1 MNYISL
7 IEELKKRGSVPGLDA
22 IEGLLEELGH
32 PEDNLKIVHIAGT
45 NGKGSI
51 FAYLSS
57 ILIAAGFKVGRYIS
71 PTISCYEERF
81 QINGE
86 YIIKDKLARLYNIV
100 EEAMKREEEKTGLK
114 PTLFEVETAIS
125 FLYFKEEK
133 VDYALIEVGMGGRMD
148 ATNVIRH
155 PELTV
160 ISSISYD
167 HQAFLGDT
175 LEEIA
180 WQKAGIIKESCPVV
194 LSENSDEVCK
204 VIEQEATKKKVKCIE
219 IKPTDYEVLSETP
232 YGSTFLWKEQ
242 RYETKLPGRHQVSN
256 AVTALAASEYLFR
269 KDYEKNNARK
279 AIAKKLDEMNVKSA
293 QQGGIIRTCW
303 PGRLEVLK
311 KEPLF
316 YRDGAHN
323 PDGAKKL
330 AAFLQKYF
338 TNKKIIYIMGV
349 LKDKEYKKML
359 RYLMPMAKEVYVFKP
374 KNERGLSA
382 QILADT
388 IKEVADVSVTIESDV
403 NAAVFRNICLLIQI
417 FFGHWIPL
425 SRMMYLWLV
434 DPFLLW
440 KKWRIYCENRK
451 VRI

>member
-32 PEDNLKIVHIAGT
+32 PEDKLKIVHIAGT

-86 YIIKDKLARLYNIV
+86 YITKDKLARLYNIV

-279 AIAKKLDEMNVKSA
+279 AIAKKLDEMKVKSA

-403 NAAVFRNICLLIQI
+403 NAAVFRALDTAKPDDVLVAC
-417 FFGHWIPL
+417 GSL
-425 SRMMYLWLV
+425 SFMEEMEDIL
-434 DPFLLW
+434 
-440 KKWRIYCENRK
+440 
-451 VRI
+451 

>member
-32 PEDNLKIVHIAGT
+32 PEDNLKVVHIAGT

-86 YIIKDKLARLYNIV
+86 YITKDKLARLYNIV
-100 EEAMKREEEKTGLK
+100 EEAMKREEEKTDLK

-180 WQKAGIIKESCPVV
+180 WQKAGIIKESCPVI

-219 IKPTDYEVLSETP
+219 IEPTDYEVLSETP

-403 NAAVFRNICLLIQI
+403 NAAVFRALDTAKPDDVLVAC
-417 FFGHWIPL
+417 GSL
-425 SRMMYLWLV
+425 SFMEEMEDIL
-434 DPFLLW
+434 
-440 KKWRIYCENRK
+440 
-451 VRI
+451 

>member
-32 PEDNLKIVHIAGT
+32 PEDNLKVVHIAGT

-86 YIIKDKLARLYNIV
+86 YITKDELARLYNIV

-279 AIAKKLDEMNVKSA
+279 AIAEELDEMNVKSA

-359 RYLMPMAKEVYVFKP
+359 RYLMPMVKEVYVFKP

-403 NAAVFRNICLLIQI
+403 NAAVFRALDTAKPDDVLVAC
-417 FFGHWIPL
+417 GSL
-425 SRMMYLWLV
+425 SFMEEMEDIL
-434 DPFLLW
+434 
-440 KKWRIYCENRK
+440 
-451 VRI
+451 

>member
-81 QINGE
+81 QINGK
-86 YIIKDKLARLYNIV
+86 YITKDKLARLYNIV

-125 FLYFKEEK
+125 FLYFKEEE

-155 PELTV
+155 PKLTV

-175 LEEIA
+175 LEEIS

-204 VIEQEATKKKVKCIE
+204 VIEQEAKKKKVKCIE
-219 IKPTDYEVLSETP
+219 IEPTDYEVLSETP

-256 AVTALAASEYLFR
+256 AVTALAASEYLFH

-279 AIAKKLDEMNVKSA
+279 AIDKKLDEMNVKSA

-388 IKEVADVSVTIESDV
+388 IKEAADVSVTIESDV
-403 NAAVFRNICLLIQI
+403 NAAVFRALDTAKPDDVLVAC
-417 FFGHWIPL
+417 GSL
-425 SRMMYLWLV
+425 SFMEEMEDIL
-434 DPFLLW
+434 
-440 KKWRIYCENRK
+440 
-451 VRI
+451 

>member
-7 IEELKKRGSVPGLDA
+7 IDELKKRGSVPGLDA

-32 PEDNLKIVHIAGT
+32 PEDNLKVVHIAGT

-86 YIIKDKLARLYNIV
+86 YITKDELARLYNIV

-279 AIAKKLDEMNVKSA
+279 AIAEELDEMNVKSA

-403 NAAVFRNICLLIQI
+403 NAAVFRALDTAKPDDVLVAC
-417 FFGHWIPL
+417 GSL
-425 SRMMYLWLV
+425 SFMEEMEDIL
-434 DPFLLW
+434 
-440 KKWRIYCENRK
+440 
-451 VRI
+451 

>member
-32 PEDNLKIVHIAGT
+32 PENNLKIVHIAGT

-81 QINGE
+81 QINGK
-86 YIIKDKLARLYNIV
+86 YITKDKLARLYNIV

-125 FLYFKEEK
+125 FLYFKEEE

-175 LEEIA
+175 LEEIS

-194 LSENSDEVCK
+194 LSENSDDVCK
-204 VIEQEATKKKVKCIE
+204 VIEQEAKKKRVKCIE
-219 IKPTDYEVLSETP
+219 IEPTDYEVLSETP

-256 AVTALAASEYLFR
+256 AVTALAASEYLFH

-279 AIAKKLDEMNVKSA
+279 AIAKKLDEMNVTSA

-403 NAAVFRNICLLIQI
+403 NAAVFRALDTAKPDDVLVAC
-417 FFGHWIPL
+417 GSL
-425 SRMMYLWLV
+425 SFMEEMEDIL
-434 DPFLLW
+434 
-440 KKWRIYCENRK
+440 
-451 VRI
+451 

>member
-86 YIIKDKLARLYNIV
+86 YITKDKLARLYNIV

-403 NAAVFRNICLLIQI
+403 NAAVFRALDTAKADDVLVAC
-417 FFGHWIPL
+417 GSL
-425 SRMMYLWLV
+425 SFMEEMEDIL
-434 DPFLLW
+434 
-440 KKWRIYCENRK
+440 
-451 VRI
+451 

>member
-7 IEELKKRGSVPGLDA
+7 IEELKKGGSVPGLDA

-32 PEDNLKIVHIAGT
+32 PEDNLKVVHIAGT

-86 YIIKDKLARLYNIV
+86 YITKDELARLYNIV

-279 AIAKKLDEMNVKSA
+279 AIAEELDEMNVKSA

-403 NAAVFRNICLLIQI
+403 NAAVFRALDTAKPDDVLVAC
-417 FFGHWIPL
+417 GSL
-425 SRMMYLWLV
+425 SFMEEMEDIL
-434 DPFLLW
+434 
-440 KKWRIYCENRK
+440 
-451 VRI
+451 

>member
-81 QINGE
+81 QINGK
-86 YIIKDKLARLYNIV
+86 YITKDKLARLYNIV

-125 FLYFKEEK
+125 FLYFKEEE

-175 LEEIA
+175 LEEIS

-204 VIEQEATKKKVKCIE
+204 VIEQEAKKKKVKCIE
-219 IKPTDYEVLSETP
+219 IEPTDYEVLSETP

-256 AVTALAASEYLFR
+256 AVTALAASEYLFH

-316 YRDGAHN
+316 FRDGAHN

-403 NAAVFRNICLLIQI
+403 NAAVFRALDTAKPDDVLVAC
-417 FFGHWIPL
+417 GSL
-425 SRMMYLWLV
+425 SFMEEMEDIL
-434 DPFLLW
+434 
-440 KKWRIYCENRK
+440 
-451 VRI
+451 

>member
-81 QINGE
+81 QINGK
-86 YIIKDKLARLYNIV
+86 YITKDKLARLYNIV

-125 FLYFKEEK
+125 FLYFKEEE

-175 LEEIA
+175 LEEIS

-204 VIEQEATKKKVKCIE
+204 VIEQEAKKKRVTCIE
-219 IKPTDYEVLSETP
+219 IEPTDYEVLSETP

-256 AVTALAASEYLFR
+256 AVTALAASEYLFH

-403 NAAVFRNICLLIQI
+403 NAAVFRALDTAKPDDVLVAC
-417 FFGHWIPL
+417 GSL
-425 SRMMYLWLV
+425 SFMEEMEDIL
-434 DPFLLW
+434 
-440 KKWRIYCENRK
+440 
-451 VRI
+451 

>member
-32 PEDNLKIVHIAGT
+32 PENNLKIVHIAGT

-81 QINGE
+81 QINGK
-86 YIIKDKLARLYNIV
+86 YITKDKLARLYNIV
-100 EEAMKREEEKTGLK
+100 EEAMKGEEEKTGLK

-204 VIEQEATKKKVKCIE
+204 VIEQEATKKKVKCVE

-403 NAAVFRNICLLIQI
+403 NAAVFRALDTAKPDDVLVAC
-417 FFGHWIPL
+417 GSL
-425 SRMMYLWLV
+425 SFMEEMEDIL
-434 DPFLLW
+434 
-440 KKWRIYCENRK
+440 
-451 VRI
+451 

>member
-81 QINGE
+81 QINGK
-86 YIIKDKLARLYNIV
+86 YITKDKLARLYNIV

-125 FLYFKEEK
+125 FLYFKEEE

-175 LEEIA
+175 LEEIS

-204 VIEQEATKKKVKCIE
+204 VIEQEAKKKKVKCIE
-219 IKPTDYEVLSETP
+219 IEPTDYEVLSETP

-256 AVTALAASEYLFR
+256 AVTALAASEYLFH

-279 AIAKKLDEMNVKSA
+279 AIDKKLDEMNVKSA

-403 NAAVFRNICLLIQI
+403 NAAVFRALDTAKPDDVLVAC
-417 FFGHWIPL
+417 GSL
-425 SRMMYLWLV
+425 SFMEEMEDIL
-434 DPFLLW
+434 
-440 KKWRIYCENRK
+440 
-451 VRI
+451 

>member
-86 YIIKDKLARLYNIV
+86 YITKDKLARLYNIV

-180 WQKAGIIKESCPVV
+180 WQKAGIIKESCPVI

-219 IKPTDYEVLSETP
+219 IEPTDYEVLSETP

-403 NAAVFRNICLLIQI
+403 NAAVFRALDTAKPDDVLVAC
-417 FFGHWIPL
+417 GSL
-425 SRMMYLWLV
+425 SFMEEMEDIL
-434 DPFLLW
+434 
-440 KKWRIYCENRK
+440 
-451 VRI
+451 

>member
-81 QINGE
+81 QINGK
-86 YIIKDKLARLYNIV
+86 YITKDKLARLYNIV

-125 FLYFKEEK
+125 FLYFKEEE

-160 ISSISYD
+160 ISSISDD

-175 LEEIA
+175 LEEIS

-204 VIEQEATKKKVKCIE
+204 VIEQEAKKKRVKCIE
-219 IKPTDYEVLSETP
+219 IEPTDYEVLSETP

-403 NAAVFRNICLLIQI
+403 NAAVFRALDTAKPDDVLVAC
-417 FFGHWIPL
+417 GSL
-425 SRMMYLWLV
+425 SFMEEMEDIL
-434 DPFLLW
+434 
-440 KKWRIYCENRK
+440 
-451 VRI
+451 

>member
-32 PEDNLKIVHIAGT
+32 PEDNLKVVHIAGT

-86 YIIKDKLARLYNIV
+86 YITKDELARLYNIV

-194 LSENSDEVCK
+194 LSDNSDEVCK

-279 AIAKKLDEMNVKSA
+279 AIAEELDEMNVKSA

-403 NAAVFRNICLLIQI
+403 NAAVFRALDTAKPDDVLVAC
-417 FFGHWIPL
+417 GSL
-425 SRMMYLWLV
+425 SFMEEMEDIL
-434 DPFLLW
+434 
-440 KKWRIYCENRK
+440 
-451 VRI
+451 

>member
-32 PEDNLKIVHIAGT
+32 PEDNLKVVHIAGT

-86 YIIKDKLARLYNIV
+86 YITKDELARLYNIV

-279 AIAKKLDEMNVKSA
+279 AIAEELDEMNVKSA

-316 YRDGAHN
+316 YRNGAHN

-403 NAAVFRNICLLIQI
+403 NAAVFRALDTAKPDDVLVAC
-417 FFGHWIPL
+417 GSL
-425 SRMMYLWLV
+425 SFMEEMEDIL
-434 DPFLLW
+434 
-440 KKWRIYCENRK
+440 
-451 VRI
+451 

>member
-32 PEDNLKIVHIAGT
+32 PEDNLKVVHIAGT

-86 YIIKDKLARLYNIV
+86 YITKDELARLYNIV

-148 ATNVIRH
+148 ATNVIRY

-279 AIAKKLDEMNVKSA
+279 AIAEELDEMNVKSA

-403 NAAVFRNICLLIQI
+403 NAAVFRALDTAKPDDVLVAC
-417 FFGHWIPL
+417 GSL
-425 SRMMYLWLV
+425 SFMEEMEDIL
-434 DPFLLW
+434 
-440 KKWRIYCENRK
+440 
-451 VRI
+451 

>member
-81 QINGE
+81 QINGK
-86 YIIKDKLARLYNIV
+86 YITKDKLARLYNIV

-125 FLYFKEEK
+125 FLYFKEEE

-175 LEEIA
+175 LEEIS

-204 VIEQEATKKKVKCIE
+204 VIEQEAKKKKVKCIE
-219 IKPTDYEVLSETP
+219 IEPTDYEVLSETP

-403 NAAVFRNICLLIQI
+403 NAAVFRALDTAKPDDVLVAC
-417 FFGHWIPL
+417 GSL
-425 SRMMYLWLV
+425 SFMEEMEDIL
-434 DPFLLW
+434 
-440 KKWRIYCENRK
+440 
-451 VRI
+451 

>member
-22 IEGLLEELGH
+22 IESLLEELGH

-86 YIIKDKLARLYNIV
+86 YITKDKLARLYNIV

-403 NAAVFRNICLLIQI
+403 NAAVFRALDTAKPDDVLVAC
-417 FFGHWIPL
+417 GSL
-425 SRMMYLWLV
+425 SFMEEMEDIL
-434 DPFLLW
+434 
-440 KKWRIYCENRK
+440 
-451 VRI
+451 

>member
-7 IEELKKRGSVPGLDA
+7 IEELKKRGSVLGLDA

-86 YIIKDKLARLYNIV
+86 YITKDKLARLYNIV
-100 EEAMKREEEKTGLK
+100 EEALKREEEKTGLK

-194 LSENSDEVCK
+194 LSENLDEVCK

-269 KDYEKNNARK
+269 KDYEKNNTRK
-279 AIAKKLDEMNVKSA
+279 AIAEELDEMNVKSA

-403 NAAVFRNICLLIQI
+403 NAAVFRALDTAKPDDVLVAC
-417 FFGHWIPL
+417 GSL
-425 SRMMYLWLV
+425 SFMEEMEDIL
-434 DPFLLW
+434 
-440 KKWRIYCENRK
+440 
-451 VRI
+451 

>member
-86 YIIKDKLARLYNIV
+86 YITKDKLARLYNIV

-330 AAFLQKYF
+330 AAFLQIYF

-403 NAAVFRNICLLIQI
+403 NAAVFRALDTAKPDDVLVAC
-417 FFGHWIPL
+417 GSL
-425 SRMMYLWLV
+425 SFMEEMEDIL
-434 DPFLLW
+434 
-440 KKWRIYCENRK
+440 
-451 VRI
+451 

>member
-81 QINGE
+81 QINGK
-86 YIIKDKLARLYNIV
+86 YITKDKLARLYNIV

-175 LEEIA
+175 LEEIS

-204 VIEQEATKKKVKCIE
+204 VIEQEAKKKRVKCIE
-219 IKPTDYEVLSETP
+219 IEPTDYEVLSETP

-403 NAAVFRNICLLIQI
+403 NAAVFRALDTAKPDDVLVAC
-417 FFGHWIPL
+417 GSL
-425 SRMMYLWLV
+425 SFMEEMEDIL
-434 DPFLLW
+434 
-440 KKWRIYCENRK
+440 
-451 VRI
+451 

>member
-32 PEDNLKIVHIAGT
+32 PEDNLKVVHIAGT

-86 YIIKDKLARLYNIV
+86 YITKDELARLYNIV

-279 AIAKKLDEMNVKSA
+279 AIAEELDEMNVKSA

-349 LKDKEYKKML
+349 LKDKDYKKML

-403 NAAVFRNICLLIQI
+403 NAAVFRALDTAKPDDVLVAC
-417 FFGHWIPL
+417 GSL
-425 SRMMYLWLV
+425 SFMEEMEDIL
-434 DPFLLW
+434 
-440 KKWRIYCENRK
+440 
-451 VRI
+451 

>member
-86 YIIKDKLARLYNIV
+86 YITKDKLARLYNIV

-279 AIAKKLDEMNVKSA
+279 AIAEELDEMNVKSA

-403 NAAVFRNICLLIQI
+403 NAAVFRALDTAKPDDVLVAC
-417 FFGHWIPL
+417 GSL
-425 SRMMYLWLV
+425 SFMEEMEDIL
-434 DPFLLW
+434 
-440 KKWRIYCENRK
+440 
-451 VRI
+451 

>member
-32 PEDNLKIVHIAGT
+32 PEDNLKVVHITGT

-194 LSENSDEVCK
+194 LSENLDEVCK

-403 NAAVFRNICLLIQI
+403 NAAVFRALDTAKSDDVLVAC
-417 FFGHWIPL
+417 GSL
-425 SRMMYLWLV
+425 SFMEEMEDIL
-434 DPFLLW
+434 
-440 KKWRIYCENRK
+440 
-451 VRI
+451 

>member
-7 IEELKKRGSVPGLDA
+7 IEELKKRGSVLGLDA

-81 QINGE
+81 QINGK
-86 YIIKDKLARLYNIV
+86 YITKDKLARLYNIV

-125 FLYFKEEK
+125 FLYFKEEE

-175 LEEIA
+175 LEEIS

-204 VIEQEATKKKVKCIE
+204 VIEQEAKKKRVKCIE
-219 IKPTDYEVLSETP
+219 IEPTDYEVLSETP

-256 AVTALAASEYLFR
+256 AVTALATSEYLFH

-403 NAAVFRNICLLIQI
+403 NAAVFRALDTAKPDDVLVAC
-417 FFGHWIPL
+417 GSL
-425 SRMMYLWLV
+425 SFMEEMEDIL
-434 DPFLLW
+434 
-440 KKWRIYCENRK
+440 
-451 VRI
+451 

>member
-71 PTISCYEERF
+71 PTISCYAERF

-86 YIIKDKLARLYNIV
+86 YITKDKLSRLYNIV
-100 EEAMKREEEKTGLK
+100 EEAMKREEEKKALK

-403 NAAVFRNICLLIQI
+403 NAAVFRALDTAKPDDVLVAC
-417 FFGHWIPL
+417 GSL
-425 SRMMYLWLV
+425 SFMEEMEDIL
-434 DPFLLW
+434 
-440 KKWRIYCENRK
+440 
-451 VRI
+451 

>member
-81 QINGE
+81 QINGK
-86 YIIKDKLARLYNIV
+86 YITKDKLARLYNIV

-125 FLYFKEEK
+125 FLYFKEEE

-175 LEEIA
+175 LEEIS

-204 VIEQEATKKKVKCIE
+204 VIEQEAKKKRVKCIE
-219 IKPTDYEVLSETP
+219 IEPTDYEVLSETP

-256 AVTALAASEYLFR
+256 AVTALAASEYLFH

-403 NAAVFRNICLLIQI
+403 NAAVFRALDTAKPDDVLVAC
-417 FFGHWIPL
+417 GSL
-425 SRMMYLWLV
+425 SFMEEMEDIL
-434 DPFLLW
+434 
-440 KKWRIYCENRK
+440 
-451 VRI
+451 

>member
-279 AIAKKLDEMNVKSA
+279 AIAEELDEMNVKSA

-403 NAAVFRNICLLIQI
+403 NAAVFRALDTAKPDDVLVAC
-417 FFGHWIPL
+417 GSL
-425 SRMMYLWLV
+425 SFMEEMEDIL
-434 DPFLLW
+434 
-440 KKWRIYCENRK
+440 
-451 VRI
+451 

>member
-32 PEDNLKIVHIAGT
+32 PEDNLKVVHIAGT

-219 IKPTDYEVLSETP
+219 IEPTDYEVLSETP

-403 NAAVFRNICLLIQI
+403 NAAVFRALDTAKPDDVLVAC
-417 FFGHWIPL
+417 GSL
-425 SRMMYLWLV
+425 SFMEEMEDIL
-434 DPFLLW
+434 
-440 KKWRIYCENRK
+440 
-451 VRI
+451 

>member
-81 QINGE
+81 QINGK
-86 YIIKDKLARLYNIV
+86 YITKDKLARLYNIV

-125 FLYFKEEK
+125 FLYFKEEE

-194 LSENSDEVCK
+194 LSENLDEVCK

-256 AVTALAASEYLFR
+256 AVTALATSEYLFH

-403 NAAVFRNICLLIQI
+403 NAAVFRALDTAKPDDVLVAC
-417 FFGHWIPL
+417 GSL
-425 SRMMYLWLV
+425 SFMEEMEDIL
-434 DPFLLW
+434 
-440 KKWRIYCENRK
+440 
-451 VRI
+451 

>member
-32 PEDNLKIVHIAGT
+32 PEDNLKVVHIAGT

-86 YIIKDKLARLYNIV
+86 YITKDELARLYNIV

-279 AIAKKLDEMNVKSA
+279 AIAEELDEMNVKSA

-403 NAAVFRNICLLIQI
+403 NAAVFRALDSAKPDDVPVAC
-417 FFGHWIPL
+417 GSL
-425 SRMMYLWLV
+425 SFMEEMEDIL
-434 DPFLLW
+434 
-440 KKWRIYCENRK
+440 
-451 VRI
+451 

>member
-81 QINGE
+81 QINGK
-86 YIIKDKLARLYNIV
+86 YITKDKLARLYNIV

-125 FLYFKEEK
+125 FLYFKEEE

-175 LEEIA
+175 LEEIS

-204 VIEQEATKKKVKCIE
+204 VIEQEAKKKRVKCIE
-219 IKPTDYEVLSETP
+219 IEPTDYEVLSETP

-256 AVTALAASEYLFR
+256 AVTALATSEYLFH

-403 NAAVFRNICLLIQI
+403 NAAVFRALDTAKPDDVLVAC
-417 FFGHWIPL
+417 GSL
-425 SRMMYLWLV
+425 SFMEEMEDIL
-434 DPFLLW
+434 
-440 KKWRIYCENRK
+440 
-451 VRI
+451 

>member
-32 PEDNLKIVHIAGT
+32 PEDNLKVVHIAGT

-86 YIIKDKLARLYNIV
+86 YITKDELARLYNIV

-279 AIAKKLDEMNVKSA
+279 AIAEELDEMNVKSA

-403 NAAVFRNICLLIQI
+403 NAAVFRALDTAKPDDVLVAC
-417 FFGHWIPL
+417 GSL
-425 SRMMYLWLV
+425 SFMGEMEDIL
-434 DPFLLW
+434 
-440 KKWRIYCENRK
+440 
-451 VRI
+451 

>member
-81 QINGE
+81 QINGK
-86 YIIKDKLARLYNIV
+86 YITKDKLARLYNIV

-125 FLYFKEEK
+125 FLYFKEEE

-167 HQAFLGDT
+167 HQVFLGDT
-175 LEEIA
+175 LEEIS

-204 VIEQEATKKKVKCIE
+204 VIEQEAKKKKVKCIE
-219 IKPTDYEVLSETP
+219 IEPTDYEVLSETP

-256 AVTALAASEYLFR
+256 AVTALAASEYLFH

-279 AIAKKLDEMNVKSA
+279 AIDKKLDEMNVKSA

-403 NAAVFRNICLLIQI
+403 NAAVFRALDTAKPDDVLVAS
-417 FFGHWIPL
+417 L
-425 SRMMYLWLV
+425 SFMEEMEDIL
-434 DPFLLW
+434 
-440 KKWRIYCENRK
+440 
-451 VRI
+451 

>member
-32 PEDNLKIVHIAGT
+32 PENNLKIVHIAGT

-86 YIIKDKLARLYNIV
+86 YITKDKLARLYNIV

-175 LEEIA
+175 LEEIS

-403 NAAVFRNICLLIQI
+403 NAAVFRALDTAKPDDVLVAC
-417 FFGHWIPL
+417 GSL
-425 SRMMYLWLV
+425 SFMEEMEDIL
-434 DPFLLW
+434 
-440 KKWRIYCENRK
+440 
-451 VRI
+451 